1 MTDRVPAVLQV
12 LDCSQDR
19 ALRQLPGPR
28 PEPLRSLPVR
38 RAKRHG
44 DVVDAIIVS
53 LAVSSMLPAA
63 TTLTETRPLS
73 IK

>member
-1 MTDRVPAVLQV
+1 MTDRVPAVLEV

-19 ALRQLPGPR
+19 ALKQLPGTR
-28 PEPLRSLPVR
+28 PEPLHR

-44 DVVDAIIVS
+44 DAVDTIIVS
-53 LAVSSMLPAA
+53 LAVSSILPAA